1 MARIEDIEM
10 DSYREQLILDVKKL
24 VEKYRSIFGWNVP
37 DNDQTFS
44 DKLILAASSVAL
56 MPTPPRFIHRPQQ
69 WLDNCPG

>member
-10 DSYREQLILDVKKL
+10 DSYREQLISDVKKL

-44 DKLILAASSVAL
+44 DKLILAAIRKV
-56 MPTPPRFIHRPQQ
+56 
-69 WLDNCPG
+69 LDDIDMTLLE

>member
-10 DSYREQLILDVKKL
+10 DSYREQLISDVKKL

-44 DKLILAASSVAL
+44 DKLILAAIRKV
-56 MPTPPRFIHRPQQ
+56 
-69 WLDNCPG
+69 LDDIDANLLVQAEQ

>member
-10 DSYREQLILDVKKL
+10 DSYREQLISDVKKL

-44 DKLILAASSVAL
+44 DKLILSAIRKV
-56 MPTPPRFIHRPQQ
+56 
-69 WLDNCPG
+69 LDDIDANLLVQAEP

>member
-10 DSYREQLILDVKKL
+10 DSYREQLISDVKKL

-44 DKLILAASSVAL
+44 DKLILAAIRKV
-56 MPTPPRFIHRPQQ
+56 
-69 WLDNCPG
+69 LDDIDMTSLE